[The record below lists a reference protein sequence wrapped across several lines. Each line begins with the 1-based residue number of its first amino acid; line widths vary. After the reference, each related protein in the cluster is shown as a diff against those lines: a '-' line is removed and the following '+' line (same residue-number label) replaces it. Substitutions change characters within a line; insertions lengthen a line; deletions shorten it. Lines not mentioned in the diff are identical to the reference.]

1 MASVRNMMRYAE
13 ILGILAKYG
22 FGEILRDLKVQTG
35 MAGTGVRVL
44 SMVRRNPVQ
53 KLPAAV
59 RFRMALEELGPTF
72 IKLGQV
78 LSTRPDLVPQEYCEE
93 LKRLQSECP
102 RLEFETVMYRLK
114 GEFKGR
120 VDEVFQSIDPEP
132 LGSASMAQTHRA
144 VLKDGQRVVIK
155 VLRPGIH
162 IMTEQDMEILR
173 ALAEAAEERLP
184 DLAISPVEVLAE
196 FARELRRET
205 DLTLEGRS
213 CDRFRKA
220 FRDDPD
226 VAFPKVY
233 WEATTR
239 NCLALEEFQG
249 ILLSR
254 LKPGD
259 LTEAQQRAIVER
271 GAKAVLRQCLEIGFF
286 HADPHPG
293 NLFALPGDRVGF
305 IDCGMTGRIDDR
317 TTALL
322 ADLVFGVVKADVDA
336 VIEVVGGFADVEP
349 AKLQDR
355 LFRSDVRDFLSNF
368 HDTPLERLDMGK
380 VLKEFFDRLRAHHIR
395 CPSDMVLLIKAL
407 TTIEGVAKRLAPDF
421 DMVGFARPSLE
432 KLVKRKYSVGSVRKR
447 LVGAARHL
455 AAMAEHLPGEIQAI
469 ISQFRKN
476 RVAINLEHRGLDR
489 LNETI
494 EHASR
499 NIAFALIIAAIAVGS
514 AILVLA
520 DRTRETGLTTI
531 GTVGFTIA
539 GLLTVL
545 LVLTNWGWTKSKRRP
560 ERERDR

>member
-1 MASVRNMMRYAE
+1 MASVRNMFRYAE
-13 ILGILAKYG
+13 IIGILAKYG
-22 FGEILRDLKVQTG
+22 FGDILRDLKISSGLAGSG
-35 MAGTGVRVL
+35 MRIL
-44 SMVRRNPVQ
+44 SFVRRSPAQ

-59 RFRMALEELGPTF
+59 RFRMAIEELGPTF

-78 LSTRPDLVPQEYCEE
+78 LSTRPDIVPQEYCDE

-102 RLEFETVMYRLK
+102 KLDFETVMYRLK

-120 VDEVFQSIDPEP
+120 IDEVFQSIEPEP

-144 VLKDGQRVVIK
+144 VLKDGTRIVVK

-162 IMTEQDMEILR
+162 LITEQDMEILR
-173 ALAEAAEERLP
+173 AIAEAAEDRYP
-184 DLAISPVEVLAE
+184 DLAVSPVEVLAE

-233 WEATTR
+233 WQATSR

-254 LKPGD
+254 LKPGELSAD
-259 LTEAQQRAIVER
+259 QQRTLVER
-271 GAKAVLRQCLEIGFF
+271 GAKAVLKQCLEIGFF

-293 NLFALPGDRVGF
+293 NLFALPGDRIGF
-305 IDCGMTGRIDDR
+305 IDCGMTGRIDDK
-317 TTALL
+317 TTGLL
-322 ADLVFGVVKADVDA
+322 ADLIFGVVKADVDA
-336 VIEVVGGFADVEP
+336 VIEVVGGFSDVEP

-355 LFRSDVRDFLSNF
+355 LFRADVRDFLSNF
-368 HDTPLERLDMGK
+368 HDTPLERLDMGR
-380 VLKEFFDRLRAHHIR
+380 VLKEFFDRLQAHKIR

-447 LVGAARHL
+447 LWHAARHL
-455 AAMAEHLPGEIQAI
+455 ATMAETLPNEVQTLLT
-469 ISQFRKN
+469 QFRKN
-476 RVAINLEHRGLDR
+476 RIAINLEHRGLDR

-514 AILVLA
+514 TILILA
-520 DRTRETGLTTI
+520 DRTRESNLTTI

-545 LVLTNWGWTKSKRRP
+545 LVLTNWGWAKNKRRG
-560 ERERDR
+560 D